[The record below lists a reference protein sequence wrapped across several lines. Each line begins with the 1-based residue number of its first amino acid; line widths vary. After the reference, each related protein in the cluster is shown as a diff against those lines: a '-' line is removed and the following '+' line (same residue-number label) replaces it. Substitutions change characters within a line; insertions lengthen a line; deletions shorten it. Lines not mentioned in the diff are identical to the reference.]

1 MPRWSGFGFCMCVWG
16 GYGNGYVFVISK
28 RRLLFPVTTNSVQ
41 SALRTTDINAE
52 DETGNTPVVVA
63 AKVVLLLLLLRWWWW

>member
-1 MPRWSGFGFCMCVWG
+1 M
-16 GYGNGYVFVISK
+16 FVNSK
-28 RRLLFPVTTNSVQ
+28 CRLLFPVTTKTVQ